1 MVYFLIYVDKPIY
14 SIMIINYT
22 ITEINIV
29 EKNKTTFVSK

>member
-1 MVYFLIYVDKPIY
+1 MFIVYNDKPIY

-29 EKNKTTFVSK
+29 EKNKTVFVSK